1 MSSALF
7 HAILCVAFLAVYA
20 LAGEVLVGTRRRRRT
35 RLLRADGPES
45 TELGWHC
52 RELGWHYRKN

>member
-35 RLLRADGPES
+35 RLLRAHGKES
-45 TELGWHC
+45 I
-52 RELGWHYRKN
+52 ELGWHYRKILN